1 MAVEKLILKS
11 ILYGIDKIPDKWF
24 DRVPGG
30 YYRAKDGKII
40 AKKDAPGDAKQPQQQ
55 RRGQTDY
62 TSRRPLREEDA
73 HDDGY
78 RSDRGR
84 HCYRRRS
91 SHNGGDDEDDCDDE
105 DGDFHR
111 RDDRHA
117 RSKSRRARRG
127 EEDDRYGYDDGY
139 RYPPRRSEYEDRNER
154 ERERP
159 RKRPEYEHRRQSHPG
174 IISSQIPL
182 EPPPIGIPL
191 HRDTGMTPTY
201 VPYAH
206 IYNQAGQQFPQQH
219 FTPDMSFMSRR
230 HPSDPKYAA
239 PFPNPFEQHRSATQ
253 SASPTTRPADRNARN
268 TPHPP
273 SHHPSTASSHQTPPS
288 IQRASSTTALAD
300 GNPGTPP
307 GTNNFSGP
315 PGRHIHRSPRP
326 SAQATSSTLGV
337 TDGVP
342 AGTILRPE
350 SFRSGTPASRPSRF
364 ADGRERGEERLARG
378 GAYRNVGKDRGAEYG
393 DSSGL
398 GEASPRG
405 REGKRER
412 ERYYSFQHGG

>member
-1 MAVEKLILKS
+1 MLNPHSGELLGKF

-40 AKKDAPGDAKQPQQQ
+40 AKKDAPGEAKQQK

-62 TSRRPLREEDA
+62 ISSRPLREEDA

-84 HCYRRRS
+84 HRYRRRS

-105 DGDFHR
+105 DDYYHR

-117 RSKSRRARRG
+117 RSKSQRARRG

-154 ERERP
+154 RPERERERP
-159 RKRPEYEHRRQSHPG
+159 RRRPDYEHRRKSHPG
-174 IISSQIPL
+174 ILSSQIPL

-191 HRDTGMTPTY
+191 HRHTGMAPTY

-219 FTPDMSFMSRR
+219 FTPDLSFMSRR

-239 PFPNPFEQHRSATQ
+239 PFPNPFEQHRSSAQ
-253 SASPTTRPADRNARN
+253 SASPTAGTAHRDPKP
-268 TPHPP
+268 TLHPP
-273 SHHPSTASSHQTPPS
+273 SHQSSRSSTHRRP
-288 IQRASSTTALAD
+288 SSTTALAD
-300 GNPGTPP
+300 GDPGTPS
-307 GTNNFSGP
+307 GTNNLSGP
-315 PGRHIHRSPRP
+315 PGRHIHHSPRP

-350 SFRSGTPASRPSRF
+350 SARLGGRSDAQSRSLRNE
-364 ADGRERGEERLARG
+364 GGRLASG
-378 GAYRNVGKDRGAEYG
+378 GSYRDSGKHQAAEYG
-393 DSSGL
+393 DITGL
-398 GEASPRG
+398 GEASSRG
-405 REGKRER
+405 RQGKRER
-412 ERYYSFQHGG
+412 ERYYADRNGA